1 MPEFIRWNRGSKL
14 RNNENRI
21 DRSARL
27 SSRDTLC
34 REQRSNGEKYSS
46 EYLIKMWVDPFV
58 GGIYLTILVVRS
70 QSIVVVVVIGN
81 SSTIRKKGNFDN

>member
-1 MPEFIRWNRGSKL
+1 MVRSFEITKIGSIGQPGFPV
-14 RNNENRI
+14 ETPFAAS
-21 DRSARL
+21 D
-27 SSRDTLC
+27 
-34 REQRSNGEKYSS
+34 EQRSNGEKYSS

-70 QSIVVVVVIGN
+70 QSIVVVVVVIGN

>member
-1 MPEFIRWNRGSKL
+1 
-14 RNNENRI
+14 
-21 DRSARL
+21 
-27 SSRDTLC
+27 
-34 REQRSNGEKYSS
+34 
-46 EYLIKMWVDPFV
+46 MWVDPFV